1 MKKFHG
7 ISSVHNTGRSH
18 SQITDSKKSP
28 LSASTENNA
37 AGCDS
42 RHLARE
48 SCLIVSQPDS
58 SQVFFGVS
66 HCPRFACRY
75 CHIGWTRIAA
85 SGHGKPKDA
94 PQKTSSFHSGG
105 SALDCVPPSKQER
118 CKTHSAW
125 WFTFDISKNIARAKH
140 CGGSSNPLMHVCP
153 NKSPCCLV
161 LSPRNPSLWRRARA
175 QRCS

>member
-42 RHLARE
+42 RHLAE

-58 SQVFFGVS
+58 SQVFFVWATAPGLHVVTVILAGQGLLVAMESQRRRLKKLRPSTGKCTGLCPTFQAGKVQDSLCMVIYLWYFKKHCKSKTLWGKLQSS
-66 HCPRFACRY
+66 HARMSQQISMLPGA
-75 CHIGWTRIAA
+75 
-85 SGHGKPKDA
+85 
-94 PQKTSSFHSGG
+94 
-105 SALDCVPPSKQER
+105 
-118 CKTHSAW
+118 
-125 WFTFDISKNIARAKH
+125 ISKE
-140 CGGSSNPLMHVCP
+140 SQ
-153 NKSPCCLV
+153 
-161 LSPRNPSLWRRARA
+161 SLTESTR
-175 QRCS
+175 SKV

>member
-42 RHLARE
+42 RHLAE

-58 SQVFFGVS
+58 SQVFFCVS

-75 CHIGWTRIAA
+75 CHIGWTRIA
-85 SGHGKPKDA
+85 SGHGKPKEA
-94 PQKTSSFHSGG
+94 PQKTSSFHGEVHWIVSH
-105 SALDCVPPSKQER
+105 LPSRKGARLTLHGDLPLIFQ
-118 CKTHSAW
+118 
-125 WFTFDISKNIARAKH
+125 KNIARAKH

-161 LSPRNPSLWRRARA
+161 LSPRNPSL
-175 QRCS
+175 

>member
-37 AGCDS
+37 PGCDS

-58 SQVFFGVS
+58 SQVFFCVS

-85 SGHGKPKDA
+85 SGHGTPKDA
-94 PQKTSSFHSGG
+94 PRKTFVLPLWGKCTGLCPTFQAGKVQDSLCMVIYLWYFKKHCKSKTLWGKLQSSHGRMSQQISMLPG
-105 SALDCVPPSKQER
+105 A
-118 CKTHSAW
+118 
-125 WFTFDISKNIARAKH
+125 ISKE
-140 CGGSSNPLMHVCP
+140 SQ
-153 NKSPCCLV
+153 
-161 LSPRNPSLWRRARA
+161 SLTESTR
-175 QRCS
+175 SKV